1 MLPLPHSCLDCKQVW
16 WKLVFVLSLLCSFRR
31 QRKFCRITK
40 RVPCKHASVL
50 SLMLS
55 PRQLIL
61 SFYFTVWGP
70 KCLGGFLKYH
80 LVQKIFN
87 SRLAVIFVRLPLKLW
102 KQSWNLWHGPVFRV
116 ITSRASAFTA
126 SSSASSQSE
135 SNSTNVSVSHGGI
148 LGGVSVQPFK
158 FG

>member
-87 SRLAVIFVRLPLKLW
+87 SRPAVICVRLPLKLW
-102 KQSWNLWHGPVFRV
+102 KRSWNLWHEPVFRV
-116 ITSRASAFTA
+116 ITSKASFHCVIKCFK
-126 SSSASSQSE
+126 SVCE
-135 SNSTNVSVSHGGI
+135 SNWTNVSVIHGGI